1 MRARLALGLLLTS
14 GGVAAAVAACSLGLD
29 EAKIGGLGDGGADGA
44 PLLDGGSDADAA
56 NPIACQN
63 DPDCKPANA
72 CLTGRCDK
80 TRNICLYDLCPA
92 AACKAS
98 VCNGTTKTC
107 SVPTS
112 YGFHAGSFKVTSG
125 GVGCGG
131 AGAGARR
138 CFAAVY
144 PFVFVGTTNGVVA
157 YSVADPT
164 DSAPA
169 ALPVAGL
176 PFFPQNIVASGTR
189 VYFVGA
195 VVGNYKVP
203 IAWVDVPGDPTVAKL
218 SATTVFNS
226 LQLPSIDRVFPDTTG
241 GVYLVHDSVP
251 KSYPAARVTAPLKD
265 LDALTFFATAG
276 LPAGAVPFAASGTRL
291 VTYRQEGNPTWAAYF
306 SLEPNAATGSAQ
318 NLLEN
323 SLVPSFGNS
332 FAPTYFSQ
340 GSDGSLVFNT
350 GSVNAP
356 DGGPATLTATR
367 LGWIIEDA
375 GVTKI
380 EATAKIDV
388 EKYGTNPGVGAD
400 VPGPVAW
407 LDANRALVLAASAA
421 NTSQT
426 AVQLATRDPQAAMVA
441 NRRFVLPFLPS
452 LLAATASNG
461 FGYVLVPDAPDSAT
475 VHLFGSGC
483 DN

>member
-1 MRARLALGLLLTS
+1 MRARLALGLLLAC
-14 GGVAAAVAACSLGLD
+14 GGASAVVAACSLGLD
-29 EAKIGGLGDGGADGA
+29 ETKIAGGGDGGVDGATPVDGGADG
-44 PLLDGGSDADAA
+44 DAA
-56 NPIACQN
+56 NPVACQN

-80 TRNICLYDLCPA
+80 ARGVCLYDLCPA

-98 VCNGTTKTC
+98 VCNPSTKTC
-107 SVPTS
+107 SVPTT
-112 YGFHAGSFKVTSG
+112 YGFHAGSFKVTAG

-131 AGAGARR
+131 GGAGGRR
-138 CFAAVY
+138 CFAAVF

-164 DSAPA
+164 DSSPA

-195 VVGNYKVP
+195 VAGNYKVP

-226 LQLPSIDRVFPDTTG
+226 LQLPSIDRVFPDTAG
-241 GVYLVHDSVP
+241 GIYLVHDSVA
-251 KSYPAARVTAPLKD
+251 KSYPAAHVTAPLKD

-276 LPAGAVPFAASGTRL
+276 LPAGAAPFAASGSRL
-291 VTYRQEGNPTWAAYF
+291 VTFRQESGPNWAANF

-318 NLLEN
+318 NSGEG

-332 FAPTYFSQ
+332 YLPAYVSH
-340 GSDGSLVFNT
+340 GSEGSLVFNT
-350 GSVNAP
+350 GAVNAP
-356 DGGPATLTATR
+356 DGGGATLTAAR
-367 LGWIIEDA
+367 LGWIVEDA
-375 GVTKI
+375 GVTKV

-388 EKYGTNPGVGAD
+388 EKYGVNPGVGAD

-407 LDANRALVLAASAA
+407 LDSKRALVLAASAA

-426 AVQLATRDPQAAMVA
+426 AVQLATRDPQPAIVPG
-441 NRRFVLPFLPS
+441 RRFVLPFVPS
-452 LLAATASNG
+452 VLAATASNG
-461 FGYVLVPDAPDSAT
+461 FGYVLAPDAPDSAT
-475 VHLFGSGC
+475 VHMFGTGC